1 MLCSIIVE
9 PQERERRKAM
19 PTLAPSILSADFA
32 NLERDIKEAE
42 SAGADLLHVDVMD
55 GRFVPNITVGIPVVE
70 SIRKVTELPIDVH
83 LMIVEPE
90 KYIPDFIKAGADWVS
105 FHYEAATHH
114 HRIVTMIKELGAKA
128 GIVLNPSSP
137 IHLLEEILPY
147 LDFVLVMSVNPGFG
161 GQKFIESSVRKVEKL
176 KRMIDE
182 MELKVTIEVDGGIK
196 HDNVDKVLKA
206 GAEVIVAGSAVF
218 KGNIRENV
226 RRFKE
231 RMETISRRSHEEA

>member
-1 MLCSIIVE
+1 MMYKFLITMPQKRTMRKRSRKKAKMSVADSFVFTTSPVKRGYLCFFLILLQTFCSIIVK
-9 PQERERRKAM
+9 PQDRKGRKAM

-137 IHLLEEILPY
+137 VHLLEEILPY

-161 GQKFIESSVRKVEKL
+161 GQKFIGSSVRKIEKL
-176 KRMIDE
+176 KMMIDE
-182 MELKVTIEVDGGIK
+182 M
-196 HDNVDKVLKA
+196 
-206 GAEVIVAGSAVF
+206 
-218 KGNIRENV
+218 
-226 RRFKE
+226 
-231 RMETISRRSHEEA
+231 

>member
-1 MLCSIIVE
+1 MAL
-9 PQERERRKAM
+9 
-19 PTLAPSILSADFA
+19 LAPSILSANFA
-32 NLERDIKEAE
+32 NLEKDIKEAE

-70 SIRKVTELPIDVH
+70 SIRKVTHLPLDVH

-128 GIVLNPSSP
+128 GIVLNPSTP
-137 IHLLEEILPY
+137 VHLLEEILPF
-147 LDFVLVMSVNPGFG
+147 LDFVLIMSVNPGFG
-161 GQKFIESSVRKVEKL
+161 GQKFIETSVQKIRKLRK
-176 KRMIDE
+176 MIDE
-182 MELKVTIEVDGGIK
+182 KELKVTIEVDGGIK
-196 HDNVDKVLKA
+196 VDNVEKVIKA

-218 KGNIRENV
+218 KGNIQENV
-226 RRFKE
+226 KRFKE
-231 RMETISRRSHEEA
+231 KFETLFPEES